1 MTIEFNMQIAVKNI
15 IACRRRAKPQDV
27 AHGIAWYAEA
37 YEECR
42 IIAERYDL
50 PVCVVA
56 GVVAALSPNNR
67 WTINI
72 KNAADLINA
81 FWNGCAMDSVSVSTY
96 SAMKRKAWC
105 ILEQNVLFDSDDR
118 LYKWTENDS
127 TQEEIKA
134 ILNGRKIVCFYE
146 NIMGEDTCTIDGHA
160 RNIAYNERVNLT
172 DNKTNIG
179 VREYANLQ
187 EAYRQAAK
195 RCTVNGRRFKAY
207 ELQAVTWVTWR
218 KQHGI
223 A

>member
-1 MTIEFNMQIAVKNI
+1 MTIEFNMEIAVRNI

-27 AHGIAWYAEA
+27 AAGIAWYAEA

-42 IIAERYDL
+42 LIAWQHNL
-50 PVCVVA
+50 PVYAVV

-67 WTINI
+67 WTTNI
-72 KNAADLINA
+72 TNARDLIDA
-81 FWNGCAMDSVSVSTY
+81 FVNDRDMDSVSVCTY
-96 SAMKRKAWC
+96 SAMKRKAWD
-105 ILEQNVLFDSDDR
+105 ILVTAVRPGEM
-118 LYKWTENDS
+118 
-127 TQEEIKA
+127 KA
-134 ILNGRKIVCFYE
+134 HLNGRKIVCFYE

-179 VREYANLQ
+179 VKEYANLQ

-195 RCTVNGRRFKAY
+195 RCTVNGRKFKAY

>member
-1 MTIEFNMQIAVKNI
+1 MTTEFNMQIAIKNI

-42 IIAERYDL
+42 TIAEEYSTCTL
-50 PVCVVA
+50 PVYIVV

-67 WTINI
+67 WSTNVT
-72 KNAADLINA
+72 NARDLIDA
-81 FWNGCAMDSVSVSTY
+81 FVNGRDIDSVSVCTY
-96 SAMKRKAWC
+96 SAMKRKAWS
-105 ILEQNVLFDSDDR
+105 ILSERPIR
-118 LYKWTENDS
+118 LVEHDTVIVDETKEM
-127 TQEEIKA
+127 
-134 ILNGRKIVCFYE
+134 LNGRKIVCFYE

-179 VREYANLQ
+179 VKEYANLQ

>member
-1 MTIEFNMQIAVKNI
+1 MPVEFNMEIAVRNI

-27 AHGIAWYAEA
+27 AAGIAWYAEA

-42 IIAERYDL
+42 LIAWQHNL
-50 PVCVVA
+50 PVYAVV

-67 WTINI
+67 WKTNI
-72 KNAADLINA
+72 TNARDLIDA
-81 FWNGCAMDSVSVSTY
+81 FVNDRDMDSVSVCTY
-96 SAMKRKAWC
+96 SAMKRKAWD
-105 ILEQNVLFDSDDR
+105 ILVTAVRPGEM
-118 LYKWTENDS
+118 
-127 TQEEIKA
+127 KA
-134 ILNGRKIVCFYE
+134 HLNGRKIVCFYE

-179 VREYANLQ
+179 VKEYANLQ

-195 RCTVNGRRFKAY
+195 RCTVNGRKFKAY

>member
-1 MTIEFNMQIAVKNI
+1 MTVEFNMEIAVRNI

-27 AHGIAWYAEA
+27 AAGIAWYAEA

-42 IIAERYDL
+42 LIAWQHNL
-50 PVCVVA
+50 PVYAVV
-56 GVVAALSPNNR
+56 GCVAALSPNNR
-67 WTINI
+67 WSTNI
-72 KNAADLINA
+72 TNARDLIEA
-81 FWNGCAMDSVSVSTY
+81 FVNGRDMDSVSVCTY
-96 SAMKRKAWC
+96 SAMKRKAWD
-105 ILEQNVLFDSDDR
+105 ILVTAVRPGEM
-118 LYKWTENDS
+118 
-127 TQEEIKA
+127 KA
-134 ILNGRKIVCFYE
+134 HLNGRKIVCFYE

-179 VREYANLQ
+179 VKEYANLQ

>member
-1 MTIEFNMQIAVKNI
+1 MTVEFNMEIAVRNI

-42 IIAERYDL
+42 QIADEYNLRVYT
-50 PVCVVA
+50 VV

-67 WTINI
+67 WTTNI
-72 KNAADLINA
+72 KNARDMVDAYV
-81 FWNGCAMDSVSVSTY
+81 NGHDISSVSVCTY
-96 SAMKRKAWC
+96 GSMKHKAWN
-105 ILEQNVLFDSDDR
+105 ILRFSIQPD
-118 LYKWTENDS
+118 
-127 TQEEIKA
+127 EIKA
-134 ILNGRKIVCFYE
+134 HLNGRKIVCFYE

-179 VREYANLQ
+179 VKEYANLQ

-195 RCTVNGRRFKAY
+195 RCTVNGRKFKAY

>member
-1 MTIEFNMQIAVKNI
+1 MPVEFNMEIAVRNI

-27 AHGIAWYAEA
+27 AAGIAWYAEA

-42 IIAERYDL
+42 TIADKYDL
-50 PVCVVA
+50 PIHIVV

-67 WTINI
+67 WTTNVT
-72 KNAADLINA
+72 NARDLIDA
-81 FWNGCAMDSVSVSTY
+81 FVNGRDMDSVSVCTY
-96 SAMKRKAWC
+96 GKMKEKAWS
-105 ILEQNVLFDSDDR
+105 ILQ
-118 LYKWTENDS
+118 
-127 TQEEIKA
+127 IKSMRNRVVKDA
-134 ILNGRKIVCFYE
+134 LNGRKIVCFYE

-172 DNKTNIG
+172 DNKTYIG
-179 VREYANLQ
+179 VKEYANLQ

-195 RCTVNGRRFKAY
+195 RCTVNGRKFKAY

>member
-1 MTIEFNMQIAVKNI
+1 MTVEFNMEIAVRNI
-15 IACRRRAKPQDV
+15 ISCRRRAKPQDV
-27 AHGIAWYAEA
+27 AAGIAWYAEA

-42 IIAERYDL
+42 LIAWQHNL
-50 PVCVVA
+50 PVYAVV

-67 WTINI
+67 WTTNI
-72 KNAADLINA
+72 TNARDLIEA
-81 FWNGCAMDSVSVSTY
+81 FVNGRDMDSVSVCTY
-96 SAMKRKAWC
+96 SAMKRKAWD
-105 ILEQNVLFDSDDR
+105 ILVTAVRPGEM
-118 LYKWTENDS
+118 
-127 TQEEIKA
+127 KA
-134 ILNGRKIVCFYE
+134 HLNGRKIVCFYE

-179 VREYANLQ
+179 VKEYANLQ

-195 RCTVNGRRFKAY
+195 RCTVNGRKFKAY

>member
-1 MTIEFNMQIAVKNI
+1 MPVEFNMEIAVRNI

-27 AHGIAWYAEA
+27 AQGIAWYAEA

-42 IIAERYDL
+42 TIADKYDL
-50 PVCVVA
+50 PIHIVV

-67 WTINI
+67 WTTNVT
-72 KNAADLINA
+72 NARDLIDA
-81 FWNGCAMDSVSVSTY
+81 FVNGRDMDSVSVCTY
-96 SAMKRKAWC
+96 GKMKEKAWS
-105 ILEQNVLFDSDDR
+105 ILQ
-118 LYKWTENDS
+118 
-127 TQEEIKA
+127 IKSMRNRVVKDA
-134 ILNGRKIVCFYE
+134 LNGRKIVCFYE

-172 DNKTNIG
+172 ANKTNIG
-179 VREYANLQ
+179 VKEYANLQ

-195 RCTVNGRRFKAY
+195 RCTVNGRKFKAY

>member
-1 MTIEFNMQIAVKNI
+1 MTIEFNMQIAVRNI

-27 AHGIAWYAEA
+27 AAGIAWYAEA

-42 IIAERYDL
+42 TISDGYGL
-50 PVCVVA
+50 PVYVVV

-67 WTINI
+67 WSTNI
-72 KNAADLINA
+72 TNARDLIDA
-81 FWNGCAMDSVSVSTY
+81 FVNGRDMDSVSVCTY
-96 SAMKRKAWC
+96 GAMKRKAWS
-105 ILEQNVLFDSDDR
+105 ILDHTAIQMSDG
-118 LYKWTENDS
+118 LYDWTAYDE
-127 TQEEIKA
+127 TVKEIKA

-172 DNKTNIG
+172 DNKTSIG
-179 VREYANLQ
+179 VKEYANLQ

>member
-1 MTIEFNMQIAVKNI
+1 MPVEFNMEIAVRNI

-27 AHGIAWYAEA
+27 AQGIAWYAEA

-42 IIAERYDL
+42 TIADKYDL
-50 PVCVVA
+50 PIHIVV

-67 WTINI
+67 WTTNVT
-72 KNAADLINA
+72 NARDLIDA
-81 FWNGCAMDSVSVSTY
+81 FVNGRDMDSVSVCTY
-96 SAMKRKAWC
+96 GKMKEKAWS
-105 ILEQNVLFDSDDR
+105 ILQ
-118 LYKWTENDS
+118 
-127 TQEEIKA
+127 IKSMRNRVVKDA
-134 ILNGRKIVCFYE
+134 LNGRKIVCFYE

-179 VREYANLQ
+179 VKEYANLQ

-195 RCTVNGRRFKAY
+195 RCTVNGRKFKAY

>member
-1 MTIEFNMQIAVKNI
+1 MTIEFNMEIAVRNI

-27 AHGIAWYAEA
+27 AAGIAWYAEA

-42 IIAERYDL
+42 QIADKYDL
-50 PVCVVA
+50 SIHIVV

-67 WTINI
+67 WTTNI
-72 KNAADLINA
+72 TNARDLIDA
-81 FWNGCAMDSVSVSTY
+81 FVNGRDMDSVSVCTY
-96 SAMKRKAWC
+96 GAMKRKAWS
-105 ILEQNVLFDSDDR
+105 ILEDR
-118 LYKWTENDS
+118 PIRLVEHDTVIVDETKER
-127 TQEEIKA
+127 
-134 ILNGRKIVCFYE
+134 LNGRKIVCFYE

-179 VREYANLQ
+179 IREYANLQ

-195 RCTVNGRRFKAY
+195 RCTVNGRKFKAY

>member
-1 MTIEFNMQIAVKNI
+1 MTIEFNMEIAVRNI

-27 AHGIAWYAEA
+27 AAGIAWYAEA

-42 IIAERYDL
+42 LIAWQHNL
-50 PVCVVA
+50 PVYAVV

-67 WTINI
+67 WTTNI
-72 KNAADLINA
+72 TNARDLIDA
-81 FWNGCAMDSVSVSTY
+81 FVNDRDMDSVSVCTY
-96 SAMKRKAWC
+96 SAMKRKAWD
-105 ILEQNVLFDSDDR
+105 ILVTAVRPGEM
-118 LYKWTENDS
+118 
-127 TQEEIKA
+127 KA
-134 ILNGRKIVCFYE
+134 HLNGRKIVCFYE

-179 VREYANLQ
+179 VKEYANLQ

>member
-1 MTIEFNMQIAVKNI
+1 MTIEFNMQIAVRNI

-27 AHGIAWYAEA
+27 AAGIAWYAEA

-42 IIAERYDL
+42 QIAEEYGLRVYT
-50 PVCVVA
+50 VV

-67 WTINI
+67 WKTNVT
-72 KNAADLINA
+72 NARDMVHAYV
-81 FWNGCAMDSVSVSTY
+81 NGHDISSVSVCTY
-96 SAMKRKAWC
+96 STMKHKAWK
-105 ILEQNVLFDSDDR
+105 ILRFSIQQD
-118 LYKWTENDS
+118 
-127 TQEEIKA
+127 EIKA
-134 ILNGRKIVCFYE
+134 HLNGRKIVCFYE
-146 NIMGEDTCTIDGHA
+146 NIIGEDTCTIDGHA

-179 VREYANLQ
+179 VKEYANLQ

>member
-1 MTIEFNMQIAVKNI
+1 MTIEFNMEIAVRNI

-42 IIAERYDL
+42 TIADEYSL
-50 PVCVVA
+50 PVYIVV

-67 WTINI
+67 WSINI
-72 KNAADLINA
+72 TNARDLIDA
-81 FWNGCAMDSVSVSTY
+81 FVNGRDMDSVSVCTY
-96 SAMKRKAWC
+96 SAMKRKAWS
-105 ILEQNVLFDSDDR
+105 ILEDR
-118 LYKWTENDS
+118 PVRLVEHDTVIVDETKER
-127 TQEEIKA
+127 
-134 ILNGRKIVCFYE
+134 LNGRKIVCFYE

-179 VREYANLQ
+179 VKEYANLQ

-195 RCTVNGRRFKAY
+195 RCTVNGRKFKAY

>member
-1 MTIEFNMQIAVKNI
+1 MTVEFNMQIAVKNI

-27 AHGIAWYAEA
+27 AQGIAWYAEA

-42 IIAERYDL
+42 TMADKHDL
-50 PVCVVA
+50 PIHVVV

-67 WTINI
+67 WTTNVS
-72 KNAADLINA
+72 NAADLIQA
-81 FWNGCAMDSVSVSTY
+81 WRERRPMDSVSVCTY
-96 SAMKRKAWC
+96 SAMKRKAWS
-105 ILEQNVLFDSDDR
+105 ILDILPCQDEV
-118 LYKWTENDS
+118 KV
-127 TQEEIKA
+127 

-195 RCTVNGRRFKAY
+195 RCTVNGRKFKAY

>member
-15 IACRRRAKPQDV
+15 IACRRRAKTQDV
-27 AHGIAWYAEA
+27 AQGIAWYAEA

-42 IIAERYDL
+42 QIADEYDL
-50 PVCVVA
+50 RIHIVV

-67 WTINI
+67 WSTNVT
-72 KNAADLINA
+72 NARDLIDA
-81 FWNGCAMDSVSVSTY
+81 FVNNRNIDSVSVCTY
-96 SAMKRKAWC
+96 GAMKRKAWS
-105 ILEQNVLFDSDDR
+105 ILEQLPFRLEEHDSVIFDD
-118 LYKWTENDS
+118 T
-127 TQEEIKA
+127 KA

-179 VREYANLQ
+179 VKEYANLQ

>member
-1 MTIEFNMQIAVKNI
+1 MTTEFNMEIAVHNI

-27 AHGIAWYAEA
+27 AAGIAWYAEA

-42 IIAERYDL
+42 RIAENNGIA
-50 PVCVVA
+50 VHIAVA
-56 GVVAALSPNNR
+56 VVAALSPNNR
-67 WTINI
+67 WSTNVS
-72 KNAADLINA
+72 NAADLIQA
-81 FWNGCAMDSVSVSTY
+81 WRERCPMDSVSVCTY
-96 SAMKRKAWC
+96 GKMKEKAWG
-105 ILEQNVLFDSDDR
+105 ILQKMPMRNHIVKEM
-118 LYKWTENDS
+118 
-127 TQEEIKA
+127 
-134 ILNGRKIVCFYE
+134 LNGRKIVCFYE

-172 DNKTNIG
+172 DNKTSIG
-179 VREYANLQ
+179 VKEYANLQ

-195 RCTVNGRRFKAY
+195 RCTVNGRKFKAY

>member
-1 MTIEFNMQIAVKNI
+1 MTIEFNMEIAVHNI

-27 AHGIAWYAEA
+27 ATGIAWYAEA

-42 IIAERYDL
+42 RIAENNGIAIHIA
-50 PVCVVA
+50 VA
-56 GVVAALSPNNR
+56 VVAALSPNNR
-67 WTINI
+67 WSTNVS
-72 KNAADLINA
+72 NAADLIQA
-81 FWNGCAMDSVSVSTY
+81 WRERRPMDSVSVCTY
-96 SAMKRKAWC
+96 GKMKEKAWS
-105 ILEQNVLFDSDDR
+105 ILQKMPMRNHIVKEM
-118 LYKWTENDS
+118 
-127 TQEEIKA
+127 
-134 ILNGRKIVCFYE
+134 LNGRKIVCFYE

-195 RCTVNGRRFKAY
+195 RCTVNGRKFKAY

>member
-1 MTIEFNMQIAVKNI
+1 MTTEFNMEIAVHNI

-27 AHGIAWYAEA
+27 AAGIAWYAEA

-42 IIAERYDL
+42 QIAEKYDL
-50 PVCVVA
+50 RIHIVV

-67 WTINI
+67 WTTNI
-72 KNAADLINA
+72 TNARDLIDA
-81 FWNGCAMDSVSVSTY
+81 FVNNRDIDSVSVCTY
-96 SAMKRKAWC
+96 GNMKRKAWS
-105 ILEQNVLFDSDDR
+105 ILEHCHPIEEHDSVIFDDTKE
-118 LYKWTENDS
+118 L
-127 TQEEIKA
+127 
-134 ILNGRKIVCFYE
+134 LNGRKIVCFYE

-179 VREYANLQ
+179 KKEYELLQ
-187 EAYRQAAK
+187 MAYRQAAA
-195 RCTVNGRRFKAY
+195 RCTVNGRKFKAY

>member
-1 MTIEFNMQIAVKNI
+1 MTVEFNMEIAVRNI

-27 AHGIAWYAEA
+27 AAGIAWYAEA

-42 IIAERYDL
+42 QIAEEYDL
-50 PVCVVA
+50 RIHIVV

-67 WTINI
+67 WTTNI
-72 KNAADLINA
+72 TNARDLIDA
-81 FWNGCAMDSVSVSTY
+81 FVNNRDIDSVSVCTY
-96 SAMKRKAWC
+96 GNMKRKAWK
-105 ILEQNVLFDSDDR
+105 ILRFSIQQD
-118 LYKWTENDS
+118 
-127 TQEEIKA
+127 EIKA
-134 ILNGRKIVCFYE
+134 HLNGRKIVCFYE

-179 VREYANLQ
+179 VKEYAKLQ

-195 RCTVNGRRFKAY
+195 RCTVNGRKFKAY

>member
-1 MTIEFNMQIAVKNI
+1 MTVEFNMEIAVRNI

-42 IIAERYDL
+42 QIADEYNY
-50 PVCVVA
+50 PVYLVV

-67 WTINI
+67 WTTNI
-72 KNAADLINA
+72 TNARDLIDA
-81 FWNGCAMDSVSVSTY
+81 FVNGRKIDSVSVCTY
-96 SAMKRKAWC
+96 GAMKRKAWD
-105 ILEQNVLFDSDDR
+105 ILDLFIHPDSM
-118 LYKWTENDS
+118 KEH
-127 TQEEIKA
+127 
-134 ILNGRKIVCFYE
+134 LNGRKIVCFYE

-195 RCTVNGRRFKAY
+195 RCTVNGRKFKAY

>member
-1 MTIEFNMQIAVKNI
+1 MPVEFNMEIAVRNI

-27 AHGIAWYAEA
+27 AAGIAWYAEA

-42 IIAERYDL
+42 LIAWQHNL
-50 PVCVVA
+50 PVYAVV

-67 WTINI
+67 WKTNI
-72 KNAADLINA
+72 TNARDLIDA
-81 FWNGCAMDSVSVSTY
+81 FVNDRDMDSVSVCTY
-96 SAMKRKAWC
+96 SAMKRKAWD
-105 ILEQNVLFDSDDR
+105 ILVTAVRPGEM
-118 LYKWTENDS
+118 
-127 TQEEIKA
+127 KA
-134 ILNGRKIVCFYE
+134 HLNGRKIVCFYE

-172 DNKTNIG
+172 DTKTSIG
-179 VREYANLQ
+179 VKEYANLQ

>member
-1 MTIEFNMQIAVKNI
+1 MTIEFNMEIAVRNI

-42 IIAERYDL
+42 LIAWQHNL
-50 PVCVVA
+50 PVYAVV
-56 GVVAALSPNNR
+56 GCVAALSPNNR
-67 WTINI
+67 WKTNI
-72 KNAADLINA
+72 TNARDLIDA
-81 FWNGCAMDSVSVSTY
+81 FVNDRDMDSVSVCTY
-96 SAMKRKAWC
+96 SAMKRKAWA
-105 ILEQNVLFDSDDR
+105 ILATAVRPGEM
-118 LYKWTENDS
+118 
-127 TQEEIKA
+127 KA
-134 ILNGRKIVCFYE
+134 HLNGRKIVCFYE

-179 VREYANLQ
+179 VKEYANLQ